1 MLKVVR
7 RNKAQ
12 IDRLLYQIKLL
23 IIKEGRKMAWDFIM
37 NQVPTEEQ
45 VINKM
50 QELAKNNPKEA
61 KKYYDK
67 TLKLLNGIK
76 LKLSS
81 SLIQIN
87 KIKDKLQSVNDKVTY
102 ITSIND
108 IVSPFIIT
116 LQGIEL
122 GTETIITVAGASP
135 TTPPG
140 PIAQS
145 AILKNKIK
153 GILKKT
159 FSALELASRIITIT
173 GRTYFGLKRT
183 TDDAYNKITQLISY
197 IDNLISVLEGIFMD
211 ILMPLLE
218 DQDNLPVIDS
228 LEDLYSYYPGIEGY
242 LNSDDED
249 LPSLDSEEGNNT
261 TNGISNT
268 PPRFFKR
275 YRKDPYTEEF

>member
-37 NQVPTEEQ
+37 SQVPTEEQ

-50 QELAKNNPKEA
+50 KELAKNNPKEA

-102 ITSIND
+102 ITSINN
-108 IVSPFIIT
+108 IVSPFITT
-116 LQGIEL
+116 LQDIEL
-122 GTETIITVAGASP
+122 GTETIIITAGASP

-159 FSALELASRIITIT
+159 FSAIELASRIITIT
-173 GRTYFGLKRT
+173 GRTYFSLKRT

-197 IDNLISVLEGIFMD
+197 IDNLISVLEGIFID

-242 LNSDDED
+242 LNSDNED

>member
-37 NQVPTEEQ
+37 SQVPTEEQ

-50 QELAKNNPKEA
+50 KELAKNNPKEA

-87 KIKDKLQSVNDKVTY
+87 KIKDKLQSVNDKVTF
-102 ITSIND
+102 ITSINN
-108 IVSPFIIT
+108 IVSPFITT
-116 LQGIEL
+116 LQDIEL
-122 GTETIITVAGASP
+122 GTETIIITAGASP

-159 FSALELASRIITIT
+159 FSAIELASRIITIT
-173 GRTYFGLKRT
+173 GRTYFSLKRT

-197 IDNLISVLEGIFMD
+197 IDNLISVLEGIFID

-242 LNSDDED
+242 LNSDNED

>member
-37 NQVPTEEQ
+37 SQVPTEEQ

-50 QELAKNNPKEA
+50 KELAKNNPKEA

-87 KIKDKLQSVNDKVTY
+87 KIKDKLQSVNDKVTF
-102 ITSIND
+102 ITSINN
-108 IVSPFIIT
+108 IVSPFITT
-116 LQGIEL
+116 LQDLEL
-122 GTETIITVAGASP
+122 GTETIIITAGASP

-159 FSALELASRIITIT
+159 FSAIELASRIITIT
-173 GRTYFGLKRT
+173 GRTYFSLKRT

-197 IDNLISVLEGIFMD
+197 IDNLISVLEGIFID

-242 LNSDDED
+242 LNSDNED

>member
-37 NQVPTEEQ
+37 SQVPTEEQ

-50 QELAKNNPKEA
+50 KELAKNNPKEA

-102 ITSIND
+102 ITSINN
-108 IVSPFIIT
+108 IVSPFITT
-116 LQGIEL
+116 LQNIEL
-122 GTETIITVAGASP
+122 GTETIIITAGASP

-159 FSALELASRIITIT
+159 FSAIELASRIITIT
-173 GRTYFGLKRT
+173 GRTYFSLKRT

-197 IDNLISVLEGIFMD
+197 IDNLISVLEGIFID

-242 LNSDDED
+242 LNSDNED

>member
-23 IIKEGRKMAWDFIM
+23 IIKEGSKMAWDFIM
-37 NQVPTEEQ
+37 SQVPTEEQ
-45 VINKM
+45 VISKM

-81 SLIQIN
+81 SLVQIN
-87 KIKDKLQSVNDKVTY
+87 NIKDKLQSVNDKVTY
-102 ITSIND
+102 ITSINN
-108 IVSPFIIT
+108 IVSPFITT
-116 LQGIEL
+116 LQDIEL
-122 GTETIITVAGASP
+122 GTETIVTVAGASP

-153 GILKKT
+153 GIIKKI

-173 GRTYFGLKRT
+173 GRTYFDLKRT